1 MRRCGGLRKGK
12 REIFGFIE
20 NGSWRK
26 KRRQLRHKKE
36 EKALCEDGIV
46 LFEAGRL
53 EQEGGWGRSLLAPRE
68 DCCSQHFGL
77 KETSVS

>member
-1 MRRCGGLRKGK
+1 MGGFFFFFFKGE

-26 KRRQLRHKKE
+26 KRRQLRRKKE
-36 EKALCEDGIV
+36 EKALCEDGVV

-53 EQEGGWGRSLLAPRE
+53 EQEGGWGRSLLAPTR
-68 DCCSQHFGL
+68 GL
-77 KETSVS
+77 LFSALWP